1 MTKGVFVLHG
11 EDAEGRRLAERAG
24 VPSGVRCPTDWNS
37 RVIIHWGASK
47 EMLRNGWVL
56 NREEAV
62 RQAGDRGYVRQC
74 LHIHGIPHMGDT
86 GLETRSYTYRYRIPV
101 FQLDALAV
109 WENTTQVFR
118 GTEKLGLASFVEY
131 RLLPTE
137 QWGKL
142 AKKAAKLA
150 VRAVY
155 SLGLDF
161 ALVTIAA
168 RGSGNVA
175 FVSLEAVPRLETDLE
190 RLYAEAIV
198 RFHDE
203 LTGKRSPAGAKPLL
217 GADPEFILCR
227 PEGAVV
233 PGARFFGK
241 RGMVGCDA
249 VILPSKKVIHPL
261 VELRPAPAATPGQL
275 LRHIYETMKLAQARI
290 PDPSLQWLA
299 GGMPVKGLPLGGHI
313 HLSGVPLNS
322 LMLRVMDHGL
332 ALLLASIEGET
343 ARNRRPKFGF
353 LGDAK
358 RKKHGGFEYRTP
370 PSWLVDP
377 VIARGC
383 FALVLLLAADY
394 RSWSLF
400 PLEKLEVQQ
409 AFYAGEKTILTSL
422 AQDLWREITWLPSY
436 GRYRSDLAGLEQL
449 IREGRSWDER
459 IDFRMAWKITPY
471 TDNASASTTF
481 VL

>member
-24 VPSGVRCPTDWNS
+24 VSSGVRCPTDWNS
-37 RVIIHWGASK
+37 RVIINWGATQ
-47 EMLRNGWVL
+47 EMPRNGWLL

-62 RQAGDRGYVRQC
+62 QQASHRGYVRQC
-74 LHIHGIPHMGDT
+74 LHVHGIPHMGDS
-86 GLETRSYTYRYRIPV
+86 GLETRSYTYRYRVPV

-118 GTEKLGLASFVEY
+118 GADKLGVASFVEY
-131 RLLPTE
+131 QLLPME

-168 RGSGNVA
+168 RGSGDEA
-175 FVSLEAVPRLETDLE
+175 IVSLEATPQLEPELE
-190 RLYAEAIV
+190 RLYADAIV

-203 LTGKRSPAGAKPLL
+203 LMEKRSPVGGQPLL

-233 PGARFFGK
+233 PGSRFFGK
-241 RGMVGCDA
+241 KGMVGCDA
-249 VILPSKKVIHPL
+249 VILPDKKVIHPL

-290 PDPSLQWLA
+290 PDPSLEWLA

-322 LMLRVMDHGL
+322 RLLRVMDHGL
-332 ALLLASIEGET
+332 ALLLASIEGDT

-358 RKKHGGFEYRTP
+358 RKTHGGFEYRTP

-377 VIARGC
+377 MIARGC

-394 RSWSLF
+394 RSWGLF
-400 PLEKLEVQQ
+400 PLEKLEVQR
-409 AFYAGEKTILTSL
+409 AFYSGDKTILTVI
-422 AQDLWREITWLPSY
+422 ARDLWNEITRLPSY
-436 GRYRSDLAGLEQL
+436 ERYRNDLIGLEQH
-449 IREGRSWDER
+449 IEEGRVWDER
-459 IDFRMAWKITPY
+459 VDFRTAWKIAPSS
-471 TDNASASTTF
+471 DNASASTTF